1 MICIRAGPDQRPY
14 GSMQRKG
21 WPVGPALRAKRG
33 DLMPPTPDPAPV
45 PAPPASGLR
54 FPSAFTILFALIIL
68 VAALTWIIPAG
79 QYARVASEALGKDVP
94 VAGTYA
100 LTEANPQGVFD
111 VILAPIAGFYDPE
124 SYAANA
130 IDVSLFVL
138 IIGGFIGVVT
148 ATGAI
153 DAGIARAVV
162 RLKGREN
169 WMIPFLMAL
178 FALGGTT
185 YGMAEETL
193 AFYIILIP
201 VMIAAGYDAVV
212 AVAVVLLGA
221 GVGVLGSTINAFSTV
236 IASDAA
242 GVTFADGL
250 VLRLII
256 LGLCWL
262 VTVAFVMRYAARVK
276 ADPSKSLVYDK
287 KAANE
292 AHFLGGKAATETAFT
307 GLHQIVLTLFALS
320 FAVMIWGVSSQGWWM
335 AQMSGL
341 FLIAAI
347 LIGLIARL
355 GEARLVEA
363 FLNGA
368 RDLLGVAL
376 IIGLAR
382 GIVVVMDAGHITD
395 TILHAAEISVAGLPK
410 IAFINVIYWIEV
422 GMSFLVPST
431 SGLAVLSMPILA
443 PVADFAGVKRELVVT
458 AFATGS
464 GIVNLITPTSAV
476 VMGGLAIG
484 RVPYERWLRFI
495 WPLLAGLT
503 VIIMAALSLAVVLA
517 EEIAWLSPTAFIPKR
532 VRCAALW
539 SIVRAVRWRGSHRKT
554 ARNCCSTM

>member
-1 MICIRAGPDQRPY
+1 M
-14 GSMQRKG
+14 
-21 WPVGPALRAKRG
+21 PV
-33 DLMPPTPDPAPV
+33 TPDPSAATV
-45 PAPPASGLR
+45 PSFR

-79 QYARVASEALGKDVP
+79 LYERVPSEALGKDIP
-94 VAGTYA
+94 VAGSYA
-100 LTEANPQGVFD
+100 PTEANPQGVFD
-111 VILAPIAGFYDPE
+111 VILAPIAGFYDPD

-153 DAGIARAVV
+153 DAGIGRAMV

-178 FALGGTT
+178 FAVGGTT

-193 AFYIILIP
+193 AFYVLLIP
-201 VMIAAGYDAVV
+201 VLIAAGYDAVV
-212 AVAVVLLGA
+212 AVAVILLGA
-221 GVGVLGSTINAFSTV
+221 GIGVLGSTINAFSTV

-250 VLRLII
+250 MLRLII
-256 LGLCWL
+256 LGVCWL

-276 ADPSKSLVYDK
+276 ADPSKSLVFDK

-292 AHFLGGKAATETAFT
+292 VHFLGGKGNTELPFT
-307 GLHQIVLTLFALS
+307 GLHQIVLILFALT

-341 FLIAAI
+341 FLTAAI
-347 LIGLIARL
+347 IIGIIARL
-355 GEARLVEA
+355 SEPKLVET
-363 FLNGA
+363 FVNGA

-395 TILHAAEISVAGLPK
+395 TILHAAEGTVAGLPAV
-410 IAFINVIYWIEV
+410 AFINVIYWIEV

-443 PVADFAGVKRELVVT
+443 PVADFAGVERSLVVT

-495 WPLLAGLT
+495 WPLLLALT
-503 VIIMAALSLAVVLA
+503 VIIMAALSMPFSSDRKPK
-517 EEIAWLSPTAFIPKR
+517 WRSPMAFIPKR
-532 VRCAALW
+532 ARCAASW
-539 SIVRAVRWRGSHRKT
+539 STGRGRKWP
-554 ARNCCSTM
+554 A

>member
-1 MICIRAGPDQRPY
+1 MAPKAD
-14 GSMQRKG
+14 
-21 WPVGPALRAKRG
+21 AEAAKPG
-33 DLMPPTPDPAPV
+33 FH
-45 PAPPASGLR
+45 
-54 FPSAFTILFALIIL
+54 FPSAFTILFGLIVL
-68 VAALTWIIPAG
+68 VAVLTWIIPAG

-94 VAGTYA
+94 VAGSYA
-100 LTEANPQGVFD
+100 PTDSNPQDIFD
-111 VILAPIAGFYDPE
+111 VILAPIAGFYDPVA
-124 SYAANA
+124 YTANA

-138 IIGGFIGVVT
+138 IIGGFIGTVT

-153 DAGIARAVV
+153 DAGIARAMTG
-162 RLKGREN
+162 LKGREI

-193 AFYIILIP
+193 AFYLLLIP

-212 AVAVVLLGA
+212 PVAVIMLGA

-250 VLRLII
+250 ILRLII

-262 VTVAFVMRYAARVK
+262 VTVVFVMRYAAKVK

-292 AHFLGGKAATETAFT
+292 AHFLKETKAEAASFT
-307 GLHQIVLTLFALS
+307 GLHKIVLILFAAT
-320 FAVMIWGVSSQGWWM
+320 FAVMIWGVSMGGWWM
-335 AQMSGL
+335 AEMSGL
-341 FLIAAI
+341 FLVAAI
-347 LIGLIARL
+347 IIGIIGRL

-363 FLNGA
+363 FVNGA

-382 GIVVVMDAGHITD
+382 GIVVIMDAGHITD
-395 TILHAAEISVAGLPK
+395 TILHYAEVGVSGLPRT
-410 IAFINVIYWIEV
+410 AFILVVYWIEV
-422 GMSFLVPST
+422 GLSFFVPST

-464 GIVNLITPTSAV
+464 GMVNLITPTSAV

-495 WPLLAGLT
+495 WPLLAVLT
-503 VIIMAALSLAVVLA
+503 VIIMAALAVGTQFGGT
-517 EEIAWLSPTAFIPKR
+517 P
-532 VRCAALW
+532 
-539 SIVRAVRWRGSHRKT
+539 
-554 ARNCCSTM
+554 

>member
-1 MICIRAGPDQRPY
+1 M
-14 GSMQRKG
+14 
-21 WPVGPALRAKRG
+21 PVVPE
-33 DLMPPTPDPAPV
+33 PAPAA
-45 PAPPASGLR
+45 APGLR
-54 FPSAFTILFALIIL
+54 FPSAFTILFVLIIL

-79 QYARVASEALGKDVP
+79 LYDRVPSEALGKDVP
-94 VAGTYA
+94 VAGSYTP
-100 LTEANPQGVFD
+100 TEANPQGVFD
-111 VILAPIAGFYDPE
+111 VILAPIAGFYDPD
-124 SYAANA
+124 SYTANA

-153 DAGIARAVV
+153 DAGIARAMV
-162 RLKGREN
+162 RMKGREN

-193 AFYIILIP
+193 AFYVLLIP
-201 VMIAAGYDAVV
+201 VLIAAGYDAVV
-212 AVAVVLLGA
+212 AVAVILLGA

-256 LGLCWL
+256 LAVCWL
-262 VTVAFVMRYAARVK
+262 VTVVFVMRYAARVK
-276 ADPSKSLVYDK
+276 ADPSKSLVFDK
-287 KAANE
+287 KTANE
-292 AHFLGGKAATETAFT
+292 AHFLGGKANADLSFT
-307 GLHQIVLTLFALS
+307 GLHQIVLILFALT

-347 LIGLIARL
+347 IIGIIARL
-355 GEARLVEA
+355 AEARLVDT
-363 FLNGA
+363 FVNGA

-395 TILHAAEISVAGLPK
+395 TILHSAEGAVAGLSEV
-410 IAFINVIYWIEV
+410 AFINVVYWIEV

-431 SGLAVLSMPILA
+431 SGLAVLTMPILA
-443 PVADFAGVKRELVVT
+443 PVADFAGVQRELVVT
-458 AFATGS
+458 AFATAS

-495 WPLLAGLT
+495 WPLLLMLT
-503 VIIMAALSLAVVLA
+503 VIIMAALSAAV
-517 EEIAWLSPTAFIPKR
+517 FI
-532 VRCAALW
+532 
-539 SIVRAVRWRGSHRKT
+539 G
-554 ARNCCSTM
+554 

>member
-1 MICIRAGPDQRPY
+1 MTLATKTSPPDVIPPQR
-14 GSMQRKG
+14 
-21 WPVGPALRAKRG
+21 
-33 DLMPPTPDPAPV
+33 
-45 PAPPASGLR
+45 GLR
-54 FPSAFTILFALIIL
+54 FPSAFTILFALIVL
-68 VAALTWIIPAG
+68 VAVLTWIIPAG
-79 QYARVASEALGKDVP
+79 LYDRAPSEALGKDIP
-94 VAGTYA
+94 VAGSYK
-100 LTEANPQGVFD
+100 LTDANPQGVFD

-153 DAGIARAVV
+153 DAGIARAMI
-162 RLKGREN
+162 RMKGREN

-193 AFYIILIP
+193 AFYVLLIP
-201 VMIAAGYDAVV
+201 VLIAAGYDAVV
-212 AVAVVLLGA
+212 AVAVIMLGA

-242 GVTFADGL
+242 GVTFAEGL
-250 VLRLII
+250 LLRLII
-256 LGLCWL
+256 LLVCWL

-292 AHFLGGKAATETAFT
+292 AHFLRGNAMQADFT
-307 GLHQIVLTLFALS
+307 GLQKIVLVLFGLT

-341 FLIAAI
+341 FLVAAI
-347 LIGLIARL
+347 VVGLVARL
-355 GEARLVEA
+355 GEARLLEA
-363 FLNGA
+363 FLTGA

-382 GIVVVMDAGHITD
+382 GIVVVMDAGLITD
-395 TILHAAEISVAGLPK
+395 TILNAAEKSVAGLPK
-410 IAFINVIYWIEV
+410 VAFINVIYWIEV

-431 SGLAVLSMPILA
+431 SGLAVLTMPILA
-443 PVADFAGVKRELVVT
+443 PVADFAGVERQLVVT

-495 WPLLAGLT
+495 WPLLLALT
-503 VIIMAALSLAVVLA
+503 AIIMAALSAAV
-517 EEIAWLSPTAFIPKR
+517 FI
-532 VRCAALW
+532 
-539 SIVRAVRWRGSHRKT
+539 G
-554 ARNCCSTM
+554 